1 MGLDYSCY
9 QMSETLFNTIRTNDQ
24 VAPTAALHV
33 EVIADLVCPFC
44 FIGKR
49 RFDLALKSVQGP
61 REVSWYPY
69 QVNPDMPDGGQPL
82 DVFLTKRFGSPEI
95 VEPVLQHLAAEGRDV
110 GIDFRFEQLRHVPNT
125 LPLHQLMQLFEML
138 GKNSSAFADDLFSA
152 FFEQGRNIGD
162 RDVLIDIAATHG
174 ISAREVVKA
183 TESAQTRQ
191 LVLTRE
197 AQVRGSGLVGVP
209 GFLVNRRLLIVG
221 AQSADTMVNAFD
233 RAMFGEGVDS
243 LLSPALH

>member
-1 MGLDYSCY
+1 
-9 QMSETLFNTIRTNDQ
+9 MSETLFNNIRTNDR
-24 VAPTAALHV
+24 VSAMAALHV

-69 QVNPDMPDGGQPL
+69 QLNPDMPEGGQSL

-95 VEPVLQHLAAEGRDV
+95 VEPVLHHLTAEGQDV
-110 GIDFRFEQLRHVPNT
+110 GINFRFDQLRHVPNT
-125 LPLHQLMQLFEML
+125 LPLHQLMQLCEML
-138 GKNSSAFADDLFSA
+138 GKNSSALADDLFSA
-152 FFEQGRNIGD
+152 FFEKGRNIGD

-174 ISAREVVKA
+174 ISAKEVVKA
-183 TESAQTRQ
+183 TESDQIRQ
-191 LVLTRE
+191 LVLTRDGQ
-197 AQVRGSGLVGVP
+197 ARGSGLAGVP
-209 GFLVNRRLLIVG
+209 GFLVNRRLMIVG
-221 AQSADTMVNAFD
+221 AQNTDTMVNAFD
-233 RAMFGEGVDS
+233 RALFGEGTDS